1 MNKLLT
7 ILLILVST
15 IAFSQTDTP
24 THISKLEKQYD
35 THKALGWTTIG
46 LSGGFYTLSIANTHR
61 VNQLTP
67 NNQRLIMGTAGF
79 TLNIKGLYHLFKA
92 KKIKKQIYTQKY
104 IINLYSY
111 E

>member
-1 MNKLLT
+1 MFKILT

-15 IAFSQTDTP
+15 LAFSQDTP

-35 THKALGWTTIG
+35 THKALGWTSIG
-46 LSGGFYTLSIANTHR
+46 LSGAFYTLSGVAYEHR

-67 NNQRLIMGTAGF
+67 RTQQVSMGAFGLV
-79 TLNIKGLYHLFKA
+79 LNVKGVYNFFKA
-92 KKIKKQIYTQKY
+92 RKIKKKIYTKKY
-104 IINLYSY
+104 IINLY